1 MLIVL
6 TVTSV
11 LSIEN
16 SLAKTQVLSD
26 AQVKQKVIEE
36 SIAAYPGPC
45 ACPFNQARNGSSCGK
60 RSAWSKPGGYD
71 PICYASEVTPQM
83 IKAGVKNINNRWL
96 CNSVHFVTDRLSPPS

>member
-1 MLIVL
+1 MRITPWVLIMLA
-6 TVTSV
+6 VTSV

-16 SLAKTQVLSD
+16 SLAKTQALSD

-71 PICYASEVTPQM
+71 PVCYASEVTPQM
-83 IKAGVKNINNRWL
+83 IKDWREEHK
-96 CNSVHFVTDRLSPPS
+96 H